1 MSSEAPPPLIRV
13 EDYAFRYPGTD
24 EFVLDG
30 ATLAVDT
37 DEFLAVLGGNGSGKT
52 TLCKAFNGLVP
63 HFFEGET
70 EGKVVVD
77 GVDTT
82 EASVGELSRTVG
94 YVYQDFENQLVQP
107 TVRREVEFGP
117 LNYGFDDYRER
128 ATRALERLGVGHLAE
143 QFIWELSGG
152 QKHLVAVAGVLAL
165 DPEVIVVDEPAA
177 QLDPG
182 NAERVYD
189 VLADLRADGRGVV
202 VIEHDTE
209 LVAEY
214 ADRVALVDDGAVRW
228 TAPTPDA
235 LNRLDDLRERD
246 IHPPAVTALGERL
259 DVRIGGDENNSP
271 DAGDEGRYPV
281 TVDEAVDALADRPVT
296 TPDGGARGVP
306 SDGGGR
312 DAAPDGDA
320 RDAPLDGDAS
330 VVDVEDVCY
339 GYRSMGSGKQRVL
352 DGLSL
357 SVERGEKV
365 ALVGSNGAG
374 KSTLLKLVTG
384 LVRPDAGTVEV
395 LGTDTAETAP
405 ERLADDVVYVHQQP
419 EEMFIEDSVE
429 KDVGYYLRQRGR
441 EDADAVVDEVVDYLD
456 LGAFRSADG
465 RLLSIGQQRRASL
478 AIALA
483 MEPSVVLLDEPTG
496 CLDVESR
503 REVEA
508 MLDSV
513 ERRVDAVVVATHDLQ
528 FVASWADRVVVL
540 DDGRIAADA
549 PPAEA
554 LTDAAIGAAASMRPP
569 QAVQVSRRLG
579 IDPPAT
585 TIDALAE
592 RLGEPPERADGAGR
606 KP

>member
-1 MSSEAPPPLIRV
+1 M
-13 EDYAFRYPGTD
+13 
-24 EFVLDG
+24 
-30 ATLAVDT
+30 
-37 DEFLAVLGGNGSGKT
+37 
-52 TLCKAFNGLVP
+52 
-63 HFFEGET
+63 
-70 EGKVVVD
+70 
-77 GVDTT
+77 
-82 EASVGELSRTVG
+82 
-94 YVYQDFENQLVQP
+94 
-107 TVRREVEFGP
+107 
-117 LNYGFDDYRER
+117 
-128 ATRALERLGVGHLAE
+128 
-143 QFIWELSGG
+143 
-152 QKHLVAVAGVLAL
+152 
-165 DPEVIVVDEPAA
+165 
-177 QLDPG
+177 
-182 NAERVYD
+182 
-189 VLADLRADGRGVV
+189 
-202 VIEHDTE
+202 IEHDTE

-374 KSTLLKLVTG
+374 KSTLLKLRHRARPPRRG
-384 LVRPDAGTVEV
+384 HRRGAGDRHRRDRARAAGRRRGVRPPA
-395 LGTDTAETAP
+395 A
-405 ERLADDVVYVHQQP
+405 